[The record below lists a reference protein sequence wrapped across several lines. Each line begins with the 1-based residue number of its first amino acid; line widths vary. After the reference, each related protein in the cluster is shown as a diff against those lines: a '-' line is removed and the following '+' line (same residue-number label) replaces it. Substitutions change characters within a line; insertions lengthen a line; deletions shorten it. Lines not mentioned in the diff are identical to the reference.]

1 MGNYIFTLTPTFT
14 QGLILGQ
21 VSILLLVY
29 FILKYLFF
37 DSKSAK
43 LLEESSEEDAPLF
56 RPSFSAEKFIATAFL
71 QTKAK
76 KQEEERDGDSV
87 ESAEWL
93 NVLLKQ
99 VSGRVPRELIHEAW
113 TESEKI
119 VDEYRCKLR
128 ATERGLDGEKV
139 ALRRVQDLVN
149 RIRPQ
154 ALLVS
159 DHDHCRHSLL
169 NRKHG
174 LGTHSCSLNRPR
186 RIRPTAFE
194 RSDH

>member
-37 DSKSAK
+37 DSKSAQ
-43 LLEESSEEDAPLF
+43 LLEESSEEDKPLF
-56 RPSFSAEKFIATAFL
+56 KPSFSAEKFIATAFL
-71 QTKAK
+71 QTKVK
-76 KQEEERDGDSV
+76 KQDEEHDGDSV

-99 VSGRVPRELIHEAW
+99 VSLHVPRNGPGSVHARPGLNPQ
-113 TESEKI
+113 KI

-128 ATERGLDGEKV
+128 ATEGGLDGEKV
-139 ALRRVQDLVN
+139 ALRRIQDLANEV
-149 RIRPQ
+149 RPQ
-154 ALLVS
+154 ALLVRS
-159 DHDHCRHSLL
+159 HDHRHRASSQAAS
-169 NRKHG
+169 
-174 LGTHSCSLNRPR
+174 TV
-186 RIRPTAFE
+186 
-194 RSDH
+194 